1 MKQKEKII
9 NFVLEAVLKEG
20 NFGIHV
26 DKIAKGLNVSAKTI
40 RKIFP
45 TDEELL
51 REVIERYLHI
61 ILETK

>member
-26 DKIAKGLNVSAKTI
+26 DKIASGLNVSTKTI

-51 REVIERYLHI
+51 REVVEKYLHL